1 MSKKVAKEYPAE
13 IVREAYIRNMKPE
26 DYVREMGDCDQA
38 VARLAEI
45 DRKNLDEMKPHMEEI
60 NEQMQFSHR
69 ATNDHLWV
77 GSNLPPLRLFSSE
90 NRQR

>member
-13 IVREAYIRNMKPE
+13 IVREAYIRNMEPE

-45 DRKNLDEMKPHMEEI
+45 DRKKLNELQPHPEE
-60 NEQMQFSHR
+60 QPVS
-69 ATNDHLWV
+69 D
-77 GSNLPPLRLFSSE
+77 
-90 NRQR
+90 